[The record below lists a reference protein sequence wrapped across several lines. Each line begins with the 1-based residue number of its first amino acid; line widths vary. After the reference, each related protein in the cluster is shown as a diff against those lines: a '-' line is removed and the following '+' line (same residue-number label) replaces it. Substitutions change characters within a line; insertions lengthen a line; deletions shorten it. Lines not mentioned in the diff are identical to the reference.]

1 MEQGQTEVCGTV
13 LSENDTYS
21 NKNANQPFNKESKPS
36 PEQPRFERHVTG
48 LERQLLLN
56 NCAVVDANLSN
67 WTKVFLSALAVIIP
81 GIGQLVGIIVGLVM
95 VANDSDSD
103 RRSYGAALLT
113 VSVLVFLIQ
122 LIFWF
127 LFALSVG
134 PDFYYY

>member
-1 MEQGQTEVCGTV
+1 MEQGQTEICGTI
-13 LSENDTYS
+13 LNQNDTDG
-21 NKNANQPFNKESKPS
+21 NKNVNQPSNRESTPG

-56 NCAVVDANLSN
+56 NYAAVNANNLSN
-67 WTKVFLSALAVIIP
+67 WSKVFLSALAVIIP

-95 VANDSDSD
+95 VANDRDSD

-113 VSVLVFLIQ
+113 VSILVFLIQ

-134 PDFYYY
+134 PDFYY